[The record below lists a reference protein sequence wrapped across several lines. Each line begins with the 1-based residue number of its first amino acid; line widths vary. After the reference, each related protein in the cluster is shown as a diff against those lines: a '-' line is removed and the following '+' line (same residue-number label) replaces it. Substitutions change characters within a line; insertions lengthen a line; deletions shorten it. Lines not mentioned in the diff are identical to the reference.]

1 MRPIQFFL
9 IAFVLFALAKVIQKY
24 TQRGM
29 PLLHF
34 LSWVLVWA
42 AAAIIISFP
51 DTTSF
56 LAHVLGIGRG
66 ADLILYIGLL
76 IAFYLIFR
84 IHLTLD
90 RLEQDITEVIRV
102 IALERLSGPIDQ
114 GSGDRE
120 S

>member
-1 MRPIQFFL
+1 MKPIQLLL

-29 PLLHF
+29 PVLQF
-34 LSWVLVWA
+34 VSWVLIWV

-56 LAHVLGIGRG
+56 LAHILGIGRG
-66 ADLILYIGLL
+66 ADLILYTGLL

-90 RLEQDITEVIRV
+90 RLEQEITEVIRA
-102 IALERLSGPIDQ
+102 IALERLSGRIDQ

-120 S
+120 P